1 MRKQILILVC
11 FLLVGGPAILVVVPA
26 QKESKVTRAKGT
38 FDVKLSPLTKDNETP
53 AIDRMSIDKKF
64 HGDIQ
69 GTSRGEML
77 SILTATEG
85 SAGYVAIERV
95 SGTIDGRTGT
105 FDLQHHGIM
114 NRGAPQLSITV
125 VPDSG
130 SGELKGISGRMN
142 IDIADG
148 KHSYDFEYAF
158 QVP

>member
-1 MRKQILILVC
+1 MRLQILLLACIL
-11 FLLVGGPAILVVVPA
+11 LAGGLYTHQQEKKA
-26 QKESKVTRAKGT
+26 TRAKGT
-38 FDVKLSPLTKDNETP
+38 FDVKLTPLAKDEKAP
-53 AIDRMSIDKKF
+53 AINRVSIDKKF

-77 SILTATEG
+77 SIFTATEG

-105 FDLQHHGIM
+105 FDLQHSGIM

-130 SGELKGISGRMN
+130 TGELKGISGRMN

-148 KHSYDFEYAF
+148 KHSYDFEYEFEAW
-158 QVP
+158 